1 MKSRLPSAV
10 FVLLLGLL
18 LFPLVAGADELAE
31 KGRTV
36 FDKNKAAVV
45 TVEAVISMSF
55 GGEEGEQP
63 AFANGAVIDPMGLT
77 VVSLALL
84 DPVSMADSMGEL
96 PGEVTSKVVS
106 LKIIGGNGTEIDAEV
121 VLRDKDF
128 GLAFVRP
135 VEKPKESL
143 PFIDLGAAGKPQV
156 LDMVVVITQLSQV
169 ARRAHSVFLE
179 RVETVVEK
187 PRTYYVLGQH
197 RMEDVL
203 SSPVFTLDGK
213 VVGFGAMRVVKGK
226 QSGGSQRDN
235 MLVTVVAAADI
246 KDAATHVPPIG
257 AKVNEAESK
266 AGTPAP
272 AEDAAG
278 NDGKKSE
285 NPNEVTIP
293 AEK

>member
-1 MKSRLPSAV
+1 MKSCVQV
-10 FVLLLGLL
+10 FIFILLAGMMLAP
-18 LFPLVAGADELAE
+18 FAAGADELAE
-31 KGRTV
+31 KGRAV

-106 LKIIGGNGTEIDAEV
+106 LKIIGQNGTEIDAEV

-135 VEKPKESL
+135 VEKTKEPL
-143 PFIDLGAAGKPQV
+143 PYIDLNAVGKPQV
-156 LDMVVVITQLSQV
+156 LDTVVVLTQLSQV

-213 VVGFGAMRVVKGK
+213 LVGFGAMRVVKGK
-226 QSGGSQRDN
+226 HEGASQRDN

-246 KDAATHVPPIG
+246 KDAAAHVPPVG

-272 AEDAAG
+272 ADDAG
-278 NDGKKSE
+278 KDEKKSS
-285 NPNEVTIP
+285 NPNEVTLP
-293 AEK
+293 PEK